1 MKHTKVSR
9 RKFIGTATTA
19 LIGTSAFGMN
29 IIEGCSQNSQNQI
42 QKNDIVSIVRVKDG
56 NVAMAVSEAIDLL
69 GGVSHVTS
77 GQSRILLKPNLVAP
91 DRNYTTN
98 PDVVRSVAK
107 LMQEAGK
114 QVMIGEGSAAAESF
128 NFFGGQQFI
137 TKKKDILDGMQQS
150 VFDTLGYTE
159 MARSLNI
166 PLINL
171 HTGEIVEKLLT
182 GGLVASSVRM
192 HKILSEVD
200 LVCSIPIMKTH
211 VLATVT
217 LAMKNLI
224 GLYPG
229 TEYYAMRSW
238 LHDRALEK
246 GSVGVAYEII
256 DINRAVKTGL
266 SIIDATV
273 AMEGNGPTAGSRVDM
288 GLIIAGT
295 SPLATDMVGASVMG
309 FEINEIP
316 TFRVAHQLK
325 MVPYELADIEVR
337 GLSINETKR
346 RFVRPDIVKW
356 ADFGY
361 KEI

>member
-1 MKHTKVSR
+1 MKKYKVSR

-29 IIEGCSQNSQNQI
+29 LIEGYAQSKT
-42 QKNDIVSIVRVKDG
+42 QKKDIVSIVRIKDRDVTEAVK
-56 NVAMAVSEAIDLL
+56 NAIDLL
-69 GGVSHVTS
+69 GGISLVTA
-77 GQSRILLKPNLVAP
+77 GQDRILLKPNLVAP

-98 PDVVRSVAK
+98 PDVVLAVAK
-107 LMQEAGK
+107 LMLDAGK
-114 QVMIGEGSAAAESF
+114 HVMIGEGSAAADSF
-128 NFFGGQQFI
+128 NVIDGEQFI
-137 TKKKDILDGMQQS
+137 TKKEDILNRMQQY
-150 VFDTLGYTE
+150 VFDNLGYSKIAKT
-159 MARSLNI
+159 LNI

-171 HTGEIVEKLLT
+171 HTGEIVELPLKD
-182 GGLVASSVRM
+182 GLVARSVKI
-192 HKILSEVD
+192 HKMLTEVD

-229 TEYYAMRSW
+229 KEYFAMRSW

-246 GSVGVAYEII
+246 GSNGVAYEII
-256 DINRAVKTGL
+256 DINRSVKTGL
-266 SIIDATV
+266 SIIDATI
-273 AMEGNGPTAGSRVDM
+273 AMEGNGPTAGSLVDM

-295 SPLATDMVGASVMG
+295 SPLATDMVGASIMG
-309 FEINEIP
+309 FEIDEIP
-316 TFRVAHQLK
+316 TFKLAHDLK
-325 MVPYELADIEVR
+325 MIPAKMSDIEIR
-337 GLSINETKR
+337 GLSINEVKR
-346 RFVRPDIVKW
+346 PFIRPDIVTW

>member
-1 MKHTKVSR
+1 MKKDKVSR
-9 RKFIGTATTA
+9 RQFIGTATTA
-19 LIGTSAFGMN
+19 LIGASAFGMN
-29 IIEGCSQNSQNQI
+29 INEGCNQT
-42 QKNDIVSIVRVKDG
+42 KRPKKDIVSIVRVKDK
-56 NVAMAVSEAIDLL
+56 NVTNAVLEAIELL
-69 GGVSHVTS
+69 GGISQVTY
-77 GQSRILLKPNLVAP
+77 GQDNILLKPNLVAP
-91 DRNYTTN
+91 DRKYTTN
-98 PDVVRSVAK
+98 PDVVFAVAK

-128 NFFGGQQFI
+128 NVFGDEQFI
-137 TKKKDILDGMQQS
+137 TKKKGTLDGMQQY
-150 VFDTLGYTE
+150 VFDALGYTE
-159 MARSLNI
+159 RARSLNI

-171 HTGEIVEKLLT
+171 HTGEIVELPLN
-182 GGLVASSVRM
+182 GGLVAKSIKI
-192 HKILSEVD
+192 HKKLTEVD

-246 GSVGVAYEII
+246 GSTGVAYEII

-266 SIIDATV
+266 SIIDATI
-273 AMEGNGPTAGSRVDM
+273 AMEGNGPTAGTLVDM

-295 SPLATDMVGASVMG
+295 CPLATDMVGASIMG
-309 FEINEIP
+309 FELDEIP
-316 TFRVAHQLK
+316 TFKVAHESQ
-325 MVPYELADIEVR
+325 MGPFRMSDIEIR
-337 GLSINETKR
+337 GLSIDQTKR
-346 RFVRPDIVKW
+346 RFIKPDILTW
-356 ADFGY
+356 TDFGY